1 MLQLDQMLKHQNER
15 FLAAVQAYPQV
26 LEQVRGNASLGAQ
39 LNRLWI
45 ASDFAADVCCTS
57 PWIIADLL
65 QTGDLFVDYANWER
79 QLPDFVRRL
88 PPELVSGDPLAA
100 LRQQL
105 RYFRKREMLRI
116 IWRDV
121 NSGAALMNTCGNLS
135 MLADVCVAF
144 AIEQLTPVCQKAH
157 GIPLDESGDE
167 QQLIVLAMGKYGAD
181 ELNMSSDIDLIFAFP
196 ENGETTVTAELKE
209 AAPQAQ
215 VTSIQQYFCKL
226 GQLLINTLDSM
237 TADGFV
243 FRVDLRQRP
252 YGSTGALALPVDAME
267 EYYQSQGRDWER
279 FAMIKVR
286 AVTGQPAAAGRLL
299 GILRAFSYRR
309 YLDFATIDS
318 LRGLKAQIE
327 QQVRRKGMSANI
339 KLGAGGIREIEFIV
353 QVLQL
358 IYGGKHPHLQQPR
371 LLDALAELVL
381 QHCMTPA
388 DAEALRTSYLFL
400 RKLEHAI
407 QALQDKQTH
416 NYPSDEFSEYRIAL
430 SLGMKDVHELRTTL
444 QNIRATVAGHF
455 ADLIAEPKTGA
466 RAIVDPDL
474 TFIWQGSLDR
484 ERAME
489 VLERKGFK
497 PPTEVLEAL
506 DAYRTSRQILAM
518 DPASR
523 DRMNRF
529 IPVLLAR
536 LAQEPDPVLGF
547 NRVIVFVQAVA
558 QRTIYLV
565 LLLENPLALTQLINL
580 CSASPWVVE
589 QLSRHPALLDELLR
603 PMSQPPARVELQDM
617 LRQQL
622 LRVASLEIDE
632 QLNSLQYFK
641 QEQMLTVAAAELSGT
656 MPLMKVS
663 DYLTWLAEVIVSH
676 VLGLAWQQLV
686 DKYGFPCNTS
696 GQSGEMDFIVIA
708 YGKLGGI
715 ELNYGSDLD
724 LVFMHAGDA
733 EKETT
738 GGTKGLVL
746 NSGAF
751 YVKLGQK
758 ILALLSTQT
767 ITGKLYEIDVR
778 LRPSGAS
785 GVLVSSQ
792 ESFRRY
798 QQENAWTWEHQALIR
813 ARVIA
818 GSSGLA
824 DAFTEIRAEVLGTKR
839 EPVALAHD
847 IVSMRQRMRKELGS
861 KNPAA
866 TFHPKQDAGG
876 LVDIEFIVQYLV
888 LNHAWHCPQLL
899 EFSDNMRLL
908 DVIAAQNILPREAAQ
923 KLQQIYIEYRI
934 RLHRLALQKGTSLLA
949 ATDYNDERQTVVAI
963 WDSLFLASP
972 PANHSSGKQPADTV
986 LPDAPA
992 LNNSLSDNSP
1002 TDKFPPDSRGPAGAA

>member
-1 MLQLDQMLKHQNER
+1 MQQLASMLKHQNER
-15 FLAAVQAYPQV
+15 FLAAMQVYPQI
-26 LEQVRGNASLGAQ
+26 LEQISDNAHLHAE
-39 LNRLWI
+39 LEKVWI
-45 ASDFAADVCCTS
+45 ASDFAADICCTT
-57 PWIIADLL
+57 PWIFADLL
-65 QTGDLFVDYANWER
+65 RSGDLFLDYASWEM
-79 QLPDFVRRL
+79 QLPAFVKRL
-88 PPELVSGDPLAA
+88 PPELTNIDPLAA

-121 NSGAALMNTCGNLS
+121 NGSAELMDTCSDLS
-135 MLADVCVAF
+135 MLADVCMAF

-157 GIPLDESGDE
+157 GIPFDENGE
-167 QQLIVLAMGKYGAD
+167 QQQLIVLAMGKYGAD

-196 ENGETTVTAELKE
+196 ENGETTVTTALKE
-209 AAPQAQ
+209 TAPQAQ

-237 TADGFV
+237 TGDGFV
-243 FRVDLRQRP
+243 FRVDMRLRP

-309 YLDFATIDS
+309 YLDFATIAS
-318 LRGLKAQIE
+318 LRALKAQIE
-327 QQVRRKGMSANI
+327 QQVRRKGMGANI

-358 IYGGKHPHLQQPR
+358 IYGGKHPHLQQRR
-371 LLDALAELVL
+371 LLDALNELV
-381 QHCMTPA
+381 QQECISAA
-388 DAEALRTSYLFL
+388 DADALRTSYLFL

-430 SLGMKDVHELRTTL
+430 SLGMKDVQELRTAL
-444 QNIRATVAGHF
+444 QQIRATVAGHF
-455 ADLIAEPKTGA
+455 ADLIAEPQTGK
-466 RAIVDPDL
+466 RAAVDPDL
-474 TFIWQGSLDR
+474 TYIWQGSLDR
-484 ERAME
+484 DRALE

-497 PPTEVLEAL
+497 PAEEVLQAL
-506 DAYRTSRQILAM
+506 DTYRTSRQVLAM
-518 DPASR
+518 EPASR
-523 DRMNRF
+523 ERMNRF
-529 IPVLLAR
+529 MPLLLAR
-536 LAQEPDPVLGF
+536 LTQEPDPALGF
-547 NRVIVFVQAVA
+547 SRVLMFVQAVA

-565 LLLENPLALTQLINL
+565 LLIENPLAFTQLINL
-580 CSASPWVVE
+580 CTASPWVVE

-603 PMSQPPARVELQDM
+603 PLSQPPARGELQDM

-641 QEQMLTVAAAELSGT
+641 QEQVLTVAAAELSGT
-656 MPLMKVS
+656 MLLMKVS
-663 DYLTWLAEVIVSH
+663 DYLTWLAEVIVSY
-676 VLGLAWQQLV
+676 VLNLAWEQLIAKDGV
-686 DKYGFPCNTS
+686 PCNTA
-696 GQSGEMDFIVIA
+696 GENGEMDFIVIA

-724 LVFMHAGDA
+724 LVFMHAGHA

-738 GGTKGLVL
+738 GGADGLVL
-746 NSGAF
+746 NSSAF

-758 ILALLSTQT
+758 ILALLNTQT
-767 ITGKLYEIDVR
+767 VAGKLYDIDMR

-785 GVLVSSQ
+785 GALVSSQ

-798 QQENAWTWEHQALIR
+798 QQEHAWTWEHQALVR

-818 GSSGLA
+818 GPAKLA
-824 DAFTEIRAEVLGTKR
+824 DAFMTIRMEVLSKQRDPAT
-839 EPVALAHD
+839 LSHD

-866 TFHPKQDAGG
+866 SFHPKQDTGG

-888 LNHAWHCPQLL
+888 LNHAWHCPPLL
-899 EFSDNMRLL
+899 QFSDNMRLL
-908 DVIAAQNILPREAAQ
+908 DVAAAQNILPREAAE
-923 KLQQIYIEYRI
+923 KLQQVYIEYRT
-934 RLHRLALQKGTSLLA
+934 RLHRLALQKVSYLLA
-949 ATDYNDERQTVVAI
+949 AGDYGDERQAVIAI
-963 WDSLFLASP
+963 WDSLFP
-972 PANHSSGKQPADTV
+972 GNPADNR
-986 LPDAPA
+986 LPDNP
-992 LNNSLSDNSP
+992 LPNSSSRNNSPSNNSSP
-1002 TDKFPPDSRGPAGAA
+1002 DKKEPSGAA